1 MNDSFM
7 QGSLFDQEK
16 NTPSADIHSVSSAEA
31 LAELQAA
38 ARECRK
44 CRLAST
50 RYSVVV
56 GEGNPFADIV
66 VIGEAPG
73 AEEDASGR
81 PFVGRSGQLLGKI
94 LQAVQFEREEVYIC
108 NILKCRPPANRNPLE
123 DEIECCMPWLLRQLQ
138 IIKPKIV
145 LILGKVAANTILA
158 NKLSMGIMRG
168 KLIRW
173 QEFDCFVTYHP
184 AALLRNPNWKRA
196 CWEDVQL
203 MRSHYEKLSGMETL
217 HENEIE

>member
-1 MNDSFM
+1 M
-7 QGSLFDQEK
+7 QGSLFDQEE
-16 NTPSADIHSVSSAEA
+16 NTPTSENNSVSSAEE
-31 LAELQAA
+31 LAQLQAA

-50 RYSVVV
+50 RHSVVV

-94 LQAVQFEREEVYIC
+94 LQAVHFEREEVYIC
-108 NILKCRPPANRNPLE
+108 NILKCRPPGNRNPLE

-158 NKLSMGIMRG
+158 NKLPMGIMRG

-173 QEFDCFVTYHP
+173 KEFDCFVTYHP

-203 MRSHYEKLSGMETL
+203 MRRHYEKLSGMETL
-217 HENEIE
+217 HEK